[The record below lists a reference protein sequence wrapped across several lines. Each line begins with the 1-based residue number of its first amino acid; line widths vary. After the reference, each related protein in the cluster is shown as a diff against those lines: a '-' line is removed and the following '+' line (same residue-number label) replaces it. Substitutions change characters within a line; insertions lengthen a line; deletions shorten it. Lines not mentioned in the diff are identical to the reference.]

1 MVNRPLLIYLVDDDN
16 EDRMLFK
23 EALNEIDMPVIIKD
37 FDNGVSLINTLLQVE
52 NVLPDAIFLD
62 LNMPLMTGEECIDDI
77 RNEAVFSEIPIIIYS
92 NYVDDS
98 MAYRLKN
105 KGANGYLMKPNSFDK
120 LKNLLVIS
128 IDNIKNRMNKTSTIS
143 SFIIRDSKEN

>member
-1 MVNRPLLIYLVDDDN
+1 MINRPLLIYLVDDDN
-16 EDRMLFK
+16 EDRMLFI

-98 MAYRLKN
+98 MVYRLKN
-105 KGANGYLMKPNSFDK
+105 KGANWYLMKPNSFDK
-120 LKNLLVIS
+120 LKNLLLIS
-128 IDNIKNRMNKTSTIS
+128 IDNIKNRMSKTSTIS
-143 SFIIRDSKEN
+143 PFIIGDSKEN